1 MHRWKSLLSAL
12 LLAIVLSNL
21 AGFPVAAMSQYAA
34 ESITGSYLL
43 DNRPEELWFLSLTQ
57 VGQSVNGY
65 AIVVEPDEDSALSQQ
80 QLPLSGTTDGTNL
93 AITIGDSWFGM
104 ISMSGTSEGGD
115 LVLNF
120 PTDAG
125 GIGTAVFA
133 RSSPEAFN
141 QAFVEWQNMGVAQ
154 DWLNS
159 VLLTEADMP
168 SGMLFAYES
177 SLSLSDVV
185 SAYSSLDQD
194 QLAEWGWLASVDRSF
209 NSTGSV
215 DPSDELQMAV
225 ITLHQFGTV
234 EGAASALDGFISS
247 DQNTGWEI
255 SHSDGA
261 TVALLTLPSS
271 GNGIIPDGVDII
283 VYLQLADTIA
293 QIRGFAFGGD
303 PTAETLEIARRLYDP
318 AYRATAQE
326 LSGHIYTME
335 TAAAEVD
342 DLERSV
348 QTELDDMNSV
358 VDTLSNSLVDL
369 ENQANEAL
377 DCFALESLIFSYENG
392 MAFTY
397 ENSLVWEQ
405 DQYEDAEDAMDAAV
419 NSLESSPAIA
429 SQTLATLT
437 TMRALMPAPL
447 NEASDL
453 LFDQEQSV
461 IDATTLRAVA
471 ARETLNDLHAEYEE
485 AITSAETIMA
495 DGSAIVEGAEQ
506 GMSC

>member
-1 MHRWKSLLSAL
+1 MHRSKSILSAL
-12 LLAIVLSNL
+12 LLALVLSNFP
-21 AGFPVAAMSQYAA
+21 GFPAAAMSQYVA

-43 DNRPEELWFLSLTQ
+43 DNRPKELWFLSLTQ

-65 AIVVEPDEDSALSQQ
+65 AIVVEPDEAGALSQR
-80 QLPLSGTTDGTNL
+80 QLTLNGTTDGTNL
-93 AITIGDSWFGM
+93 AITIGDSWFGT
-104 ISMSGTSEGGD
+104 ISMSGTREGGD
-115 LVLNF
+115 LVLTF

-125 GIGTAVFA
+125 GIGTAIFA
-133 RSSPEAFN
+133 GASPEAFN
-141 QAFVEWQNMGVAQ
+141 QAFAEWQNMGVAQ
-154 DWLNS
+154 DWLSS

-168 SGMLFAYES
+168 SGILFAHES
-177 SLSLSDVV
+177 SLSLTEVV

-209 NSTGSV
+209 NSAGTV

-225 ITLHQFGTV
+225 ITLHQFGTA
-234 EGAASALDGFISS
+234 EGAASALEGFISS
-247 DQNTGWEI
+247 DQDIGWEA

-261 TVALLTLPSS
+261 SVALLTLPSS
-271 GNGIIPDGVDII
+271 GNGIIPDGVDVI
-283 VYLQLADTIA
+283 VYLQLADTVT

-318 AYRATAQE
+318 GYRATAQE

-335 TAAAEVD
+335 AAAAEVD

-348 QTELDDMNSV
+348 QTELDDVNSV
-358 VDTLSNSLVDL
+358 VDTLSSSLVDL

-377 DCFALESLIFSYENG
+377 DCFALESLVFSYENG
-392 MAFTY
+392 MEFTY
-397 ENSLVWEQ
+397 EDSLSWEQ
-405 DQYEDAEDAMDAAV
+405 EQYEDAEEAMDAV
-419 NSLESSPAIA
+419 VDSLESSPAVA

-437 TMRALMPAPL
+437 TMHASMPAPL
-447 NEASDL
+447 NEAPDP
-453 LFDQEQSV
+453 LFDQEQSI
-461 IDATTLRAVA
+461 IDATTLHAVA

-485 AITSAETIMA
+485 AITSAETIME